1 MKIKMKVK
9 LSLGGAKVL
18 LALVALVFAAH
29 PSAAQQAGGAS
40 LYKAKCSACHGSD
53 GKGATSIGKTEK
65 IRDLTS
71 QEVQKQSDADLT
83 AIITSGKNKMP
94 AYGKS
99 LKPEQVKDLVEYIRT
114 VAQK

>member
-9 LSLGGAKVL
+9 LTPGGAVTL
-18 LALVALVFAAH
+18 LALVVLVFAAH
-29 PSAAQQAGGAS
+29 PAAAQQGAGAS

-53 GKGATSIGKTEK
+53 GKGATSIGKMNK

-71 QEVQKQSDADLT
+71 EEVQKQSDGDLT
-83 AIITSGKNKMP
+83 AIINSGKNKMP

-99 LKPEQVKDLVEYIRT
+99 LKPEQVKDLVEYIRML
-114 VAQK
+114 AKK